1 MNQLVFAQA
10 GQLKW
15 AWASGSLCQAGQG
28 QPPVIWL
35 QWTVSRVGVSCPGLS
50 NIKNYSPRAVTETA
64 GQTES
69 MHLLGSWGRVTF
81 PRGQLRTHLPDG
93 GAAVVRA
100 LEAGLLA
107 WCWLISSKPSN
118 PPGLSLSHH
127 GHRQHPPDPH
137 PRLGLIVIPS
147 SKGIRQAW
155 EEPCPA
161 WAWRADSGSFH
172 HGLDPPPPRPPGSL
186 HR

>member
-1 MNQLVFAQA
+1 MKAEMNQLVFAQA

-118 PPGLSLSHH
+118 PPGLSLSQQGQSFISLLCTEQDDKFFVYTDSFNSHN
-127 GHRQHPPDPH
+127 R
-137 PRLGLIVIPS
+137 PR
-147 SKGIRQAW
+147 
-155 EEPCPA
+155 
-161 WAWRADSGSFH
+161 H
-172 HGLDPPPPRPPGSL
+172 Y
-186 HR
+186 